1 MKGLKL
7 TLTTLGVL
15 IVLEAGLPLACPQ
28 SAPVPPKPK
37 LSSKDIEE
45 MMTTLSN
52 WGRWGKEDE
61 LGTLNLITAKKRKD
75 AAAQVKEGVSISLAR
90 DLTET
95 TSGSPPRFVHKMT
108 VTGQNP
114 ESNNASDS
122 YWFDYHGY
130 LLTHLDGLCHFFH
143 KGKMYNDVSQQRVT
157 EKGAERLSVINM
169 KRGLFTRGILMDMP
183 RLWGV
188 KYLEGNKAIYPED
201 LEAWEKKA
209 GVRVESGD
217 AIIVRTGSWARR
229 TVESEQAVEQ
239 NFAGLHA
246 SCLPWLRKRDV
257 AIVGSDLATDVLPSG
272 IEGFI
277 MPVHAVVIRAM
288 GTPILDNCD
297 LEALSDAANARKRW
311 SFLLT
316 AAPLPVQGG
325 TGSPIN
331 PIATF

>member
-1 MKGLKL
+1 MKRLGTVTVLVALGLRL
-7 TLTTLGVL
+7 VVQYGDAQTAV
-15 IVLEAGLPLACPQ
+15 
-28 SAPVPPKPK
+28 SSRPK
-37 LSSKDIEE
+37 LGARDVEE

-52 WGRWGKEDE
+52 WGRWGKDDQ
-61 LGTLNLITAKKRKD
+61 LGALNLITPQERKQ
-75 AAAQVKEGVSISLAR
+75 AVAQVTEGVSVSLAR
-90 DLTET
+90 DLANTFGN
-95 TSGSPPRFVHKMT
+95 SSNSFVHKMT
-108 VTGQNP
+108 ATGLDGKSTSAADAYSF
-114 ESNNASDS
+114 E
-122 YWFDYHGY
+122 YHGY
-130 LLTHLDGLCHFFH
+130 LLTHLDALCHLFH
-143 KGKMYNDVSQQRVT
+143 DGKMYNGVSQERVT
-157 EKGAERLSVINM
+157 ENGAEKLGVLNM
-169 KRGLFTRGILMDMP
+169 KGGLFARGVLMDMP

-188 KYLEGNKAIYPED
+188 KYLEGSKAIYPED

-209 GVRVESGD
+209 GVKIESGD
-217 AIIVRTGSWARR
+217 AIIIRTGSWARR

-257 AIVGSDLATDVLPSG
+257 AIVGSDLATDVFPSG

-277 MPVHAVVIRAM
+277 LPVHWVLIRSM

-297 LEALSDAANARKRW
+297 LEALSAATSARRRW
-311 SFLLT
+311 TFLLT